1 MGSNSSLSN
10 ISIFWLNFYWN
21 SCPHNTYVLFDRT
34 QWKYGSL
41 SDGRKLLSLNPAPLL
56 PEITRPSGRKSDF
69 HGFWMIGRLFWL
81 NTALLDRVTVYIKLS
96 PLRQLHCYFVRSYC
110 VVLLE
115 VSSVVILFL
124 LYCKLV

>member
-34 QWKYGSL
+34 PWKYGSL
-41 SDGRKLLSLNPAPLL
+41 LDGRNLHSLNPATPL

-69 HGFWMIGRLFWL
+69 HGFWMIGRLFWVKHGSFRSCHGL
-81 NTALLDRVTVYIKLS
+81 YQIVSIKAVTLLFCKELLCSFVGS
-96 PLRQLHCYFVRSYC
+96 QLECNPVP
-110 VVLLE
+110 
-115 VSSVVILFL
+115 VIL
-124 LYCKLV
+124 